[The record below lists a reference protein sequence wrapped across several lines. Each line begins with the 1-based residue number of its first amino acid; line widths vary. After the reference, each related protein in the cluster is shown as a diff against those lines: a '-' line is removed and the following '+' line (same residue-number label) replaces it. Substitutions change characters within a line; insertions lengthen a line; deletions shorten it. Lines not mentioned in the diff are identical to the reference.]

1 MNKRL
6 YHIGIIG
13 TLALAL
19 AACSRTESVL
29 PSAAE
34 DYIRFGLP
42 GMSVDVEAKSALVN
56 SELPEGSQFGVLGYC
71 LAQTAPDDTTL
82 NSSSGSVS
90 WDTKKELCRP
100 HLFYKKTVTYSGGAC
115 TYADPVPWFEPANYQ
130 YTFFAYYP
138 YENSYNGTDS
148 YFTVESGQGDL
159 GSPSVKFSMPFNGGD
174 TLTPLDDSRVPDA
187 MVAMAEDVT
196 RGTNGMVELNFRHIL
211 TGLNFQINNYNE
223 DPQNPETG
231 KTLTIHSLK
240 LRGRFYKSFEMKYD
254 NGWGSPENELYSG
267 TYTLIPDNSDI
278 QIEPHSEG
286 KLTDK
291 TLLLVSGQNHK
302 GSETGY
308 LGPYV
313 KLEIKYT
320 FGDSGEKT
328 QWFTRPN
335 NFLPAAGTVYT
346 SQLNFIGDAFVL
358 NIIVDNNYQWEDGG
372 DSEIVFQ

>member
-1 MNKRL
+1 MKKRL
-6 YHIGIIG
+6 FHIGIIG
-13 TLALAL
+13 VLAL
-19 AACSRTESVL
+19 AACSCTEDVL
-29 PSAAE
+29 PARVE
-34 DYIRFGLP
+34 DYIRFGMP
-42 GMSVDVEAKSALVN
+42 GMEVEAKSTLVN
-56 SELPEGSQFGVLGYC
+56 GTLPEGSQFGVLGYC
-71 LAQTAPDDTTL
+71 LAQVAPDNPEL
-82 NSSSGSVS
+82 NASSGSVS

-138 YENSYNGTDS
+138 YGNSHNGTDS

-159 GSPSVKFSMPFNGGD
+159 GSPIVKFSMPFNGGD

-223 DPQNPETG
+223 DPQNPGTG
-231 KTLTIHSLK
+231 DRLIVHSLK
-240 LRGRFYKSFEMKYD
+240 LRGTFYKSFVMNYD
-254 NGWGSPENELYSG
+254 DGWECPAGETFSG
-267 TYTLIPDNSDI
+267 TYTLLPDGSDKVVEA
-278 QIEPHSEG
+278 QDEG
-286 KLTDK
+286 LLIDK
-291 TLLLVSGQNHK
+291 TLLFVSGQN
-302 GSETGY
+302 SEGAATGY

-320 FGDSGEKT
+320 FGDSREKT
-328 QWFTRPN
+328 QWISRPE
-335 NFLPAAGTVYT
+335 NFLPVGGTVYT
-346 SQLNFIGDAFVL
+346 SQLNFIGNAFVL

-372 DSEIVFQ
+372 DSEIVFE

>member
-1 MNKRL
+1 MKARK
-6 YHIGIIG
+6 GIFRIW
-13 TLALAL
+13 TVALLL
-19 AACSRTESVL
+19 AACSRTEDVL
-29 PSAAE
+29 PAFAE
-34 DYIRFGLP
+34 DYIRFGMP
-42 GMSVDVEAKSALVN
+42 GMEVEAKSTLVN
-56 SELPEGSQFGVLGYC
+56 SELPEGSRFGVLGYC
-71 LAQTAPDDTTL
+71 LAQVAPDNQDL
-82 NSSSGSVS
+82 NASSGSVS
-90 WDTKKELCRP
+90 WDTKKELCPP

-138 YENSYNGTDS
+138 YGNSHNGTDS

-159 GSPSVKFSMPFNGGD
+159 GSPIVKFSMPFNGGD

-223 DPQNPETG
+223 DPQNPGTG
-231 KTLTIHSLK
+231 DRLIVHSLK
-240 LRGRFYKSFEMKYD
+240 LRGTFYKSFVMNYD
-254 NGWGSPENELYSG
+254 DGWECPAGETFSG
-267 TYTLIPDNSDI
+267 TYTLLPDGSDKVVEV
-278 QIEPHSEG
+278 QDEG
-286 KLTDK
+286 LLIDK
-291 TLLLVSGQNHK
+291 TLLFVSGQN
-302 GSETGY
+302 SEGAATGY

-328 QWFTRPN
+328 QWISRPE
-335 NFLPAAGTVYT
+335 NFLPVGGTVYT
-346 SQLNFIGDAFVL
+346 SQLNFIGNAFVL

-372 DSEIVFQ
+372 DSEIVFE